1 MSKNKLE
8 IIEITE
14 DQEKMKLI
22 YTQLKP
28 KIELFKTN
36 FIKNN
41 IKTPLT
47 LFLSFIILFT
57 LFFIFFYLFI
67 FNPSYNND
75 YYINIQSKSGTGAY
89 IIDKTKYNKFNKY
102 DKKGKEIYLKEG
114 TLSFNKLEEIFYN
127 NTMKKTDKFDHIH
140 IAMSFNND
148 YYLLSTI
155 TIASLL
161 KNANKN
167 TYIHLHII
175 AVGEFL
181 YPTMKKLN
189 SLKLKI
195 NNNTEFIFHN
205 GNRVEKDFGKHIK
218 NDSNGMPEY
227 SRFLAPYLVNNTD
240 RIIVLDSADLFIEK
254 DLLELYNYPLED
266 KLIKGVIDPFTNCF
280 PHYTLFH
287 KENYINGG
295 VLLFNSKR
303 WREMDLYQDIVNFYK
318 AFDFKGKL
326 PTPIQ
331 DILNTFFPA
340 ISLGLLPLEYNF
352 QGYVD
357 INGND
362 DYFFSS
368 YIYGLKRSKFYNKK
382 KQLIKYEKNLVIRH
396 CNKYKVHTG
405 EARREIKNKWIYY
418 AKMTG
423 FYEELCNNYPPVC
436 EYY

>member
-1 MSKNKLE
+1 MIKNKLE
-8 IIEITE
+8 IVELNE
-14 DQEKMKLI
+14 DPEKMKLI
-22 YTQLKP
+22 SQLTS
-28 KIELFKTN
+28 KIVYKTN
-36 FIKNN
+36 FIKKN
-41 IKTPLT
+41 IKDRFT
-47 LFLSFIILFT
+47 LFLSFIFLFV

-67 FNPSYNND
+67 INRYYSSNYYINRPSGIGIETYIKYKKKYNND
-75 YYINIQSKSGTGAY
+75 YDEI
-89 IIDKTKYNKFNKY
+89 
-102 DKKGKEIYLKEG
+102 GKEIYLKEG
-114 TLSFNKLEEIFYN
+114 TLNFNKLEEIFN
-127 NTMKKTDKFDHIH
+127 NNNVEKTEKFNHIH

-148 YYLLSTI
+148 YHLLSTI

-189 SLKLKI
+189 SLKPKI

-218 NDSNGMPEY
+218 EELKGMAEY
-227 SRFLAPYLVNNTD
+227 SRFLAPYFVNDTD

-266 KLIKGVIDPFTNCF
+266 KLIKGVIDPYTSCF
-280 PHYTLFH
+280 PDYIFFH

-303 WREMDLYQDIVNFYK
+303 WREMDLYQDIVNFYN
-318 AFDFKGKL
+318 AFQFKGKL

-340 ISLGLLPLEYNF
+340 VSIGLFPLEYNF

-362 DYFFSS
+362 KYNFNS
-368 YIYGLKRSKFYNKK
+368 YINNLFCSKFYKK
-382 KQLIKYEKNLVIRH
+382 KEQLIKYEKNLAIRH
-396 CNKYKVHTG
+396 CNKFKVHTG
-405 EARREIKNKWIYY
+405 EAGHEIKTKWIYY

-423 FYEELCNNYPPVC
+423 FYNELCENYPPVC
-436 EYY
+436 EN

>member
-1 MSKNKLE
+1 MSKNQLE
-8 IIEITE
+8 IVELTE
-14 DQEKMKLI
+14 DPEKAKLI
-22 YTQLKP
+22 YTQLKH
-28 KIELFKTN
+28 KIKLYKIN
-36 FIKNN
+36 FIKKN
-41 IKTPLT
+41 IKDRFT
-47 LFLSFIILFT
+47 LFLSFIFLFV

-67 FNPSYNND
+67 INRYYSSNYYINRPSGIGIETYIKYKKKYNND
-75 YYINIQSKSGTGAY
+75 YDEI
-89 IIDKTKYNKFNKY
+89 
-102 DKKGKEIYLKEG
+102 GKEIYLKEG
-114 TLSFNKLEEIFYN
+114 TLSFNKLEEIFN
-127 NTMKKTDKFDHIH
+127 NNNVEKTEKFNHIH

-148 YYLLSTI
+148 YHLLSTI

-189 SLKLKI
+189 SLKPKI

-218 NDSNGMPEY
+218 EESNGMAEY
-227 SRFLAPYLVNNTD
+227 SRFLAPYFVNDTD

-266 KLIKGVIDPFTNCF
+266 KLIKGAIDPFTSCF

-303 WREMDLYQDIVNFYK
+303 WREMDLYQDIVNFYN
-318 AFDFKGKL
+318 AFQFKGKL

-340 ISLGLLPLEYNF
+340 VSIGLFPLEYNF

-357 INGND
+357 INGNSK
-362 DYFFSS
+362 YNFNS
-368 YIYGLKRSKFYNKK
+368 YINNLFCSKFYKK
-382 KQLIKYEKNLVIRH
+382 KEQLIKYEKNLAIRH
-396 CNKYKVHTG
+396 CNKFKVHTG
-405 EARREIKNKWIYY
+405 EAGHEIKTKWIYY

-423 FYEELCNNYPPVC
+423 FYNELCENYPPVC
-436 EYY
+436 EN